1 MYDYFVRGAKTYF
14 IYNGKHYYTD
24 NSLGESWKYHK
35 FEINMR
41 EYQMAYRSEQ
51 KNDVND
57 GRSF

>member
-41 EYQMAYRSEQ
+41 EYQMAYRNEQ